1 MFAALLNLFFL
12 AQTTTTSSS
21 DSGGGAAALL
31 VWCCVG
37 ILAIFI
43 IACMWVIY
51 GKAGKPGWAAIIP
64 IYNLIVWMEITGRPV
79 WWIILLFIPFV
90 NIIVQILMYID
101 LAKSFGKSEAFGC
114 GMIVLPIIF
123 FPLLAF
129 GDAQYVGP
137 VAS

>member
-12 AQTTTTSSS
+12 AQTTTSSS
-21 DSGGGAAALL
+21 DGGGVAASLIGLCCGLIVALFF
-31 VWCCVG
+31 V
-37 ILAIFI
+37 
-43 IACMWVIY
+43 ACFWVIY

-64 IYNLIVWMEITGRPV
+64 IYNLIVWLEITGRPI
-79 WWIILLFIPFV
+79 WWIILFFIPLV
-90 NIIVQILMYID
+90 NLIMYID

-114 GMIVLPIIF
+114 GMILLPVVF